1 MTMLVASSENLERDL
16 GTRCTRSP
24 IRRLAFPGAALGGGF
39 GIFTCARVDTVA
51 SWGAAS
57 SAPTEYW
64 KVGTLAALFRFE
76 SSKQLRVVGIWGTGY
91 IGLVA
96 ELARNSD
103 CAALHAARS

>member
-1 MTMLVASSENLERDL
+1 M
-16 GTRCTRSP
+16 
-24 IRRLAFPGAALGGGF
+24 RREKLSVRQGAD
-39 GIFTCARVDTVA
+39 IVA

-76 SSKQLRVVGIWGTGY
+76 SSKQLRVVGISGTGY

-103 CAALHAARS
+103 CAALHAARSVYRKKCSKT